1 MEFLKQHIS
10 TELYQQLEEAL
21 KGNDKVKL
29 GNLADGSYVSKRK
42 FDDEV
47 QKVTDLTAQIAER
60 DKQIASL
67 GKSASD
73 NEELQRQIK
82 ALQEANDTATK
93 EWQAK
98 IEKQAFDFALNSELK
113 DKYHAKDVISVL
125 PHLKTDAITLKD
137 GKFLGLDEQM
147 KELVASKGFL
157 FGDDTTAQGTGSP
170 ANPPAPNGGGT
181 WDFNFNAVNNPTN
194 K

>member
-42 FDDEV
+42 YDDEA
-47 QKVTDLTAQIAER
+47 QKVADLTAQIAER
-60 DKQIASL
+60 DKQIVSL

-73 NEELQRQIK
+73 NDELQKQIK
-82 ALQEANDTATK
+82 ALQEANDITTK

-98 IEKQAFDFALNSELK
+98 IEKQAFDFALTSELK
-113 DKYHAKDVISVL
+113 DRYRAKDVLSVM
-125 PHLKTDAITLKD
+125 PHLNTEAISYKD
-137 GKFLGLDEQM
+137 GKLLGLDEQM
-147 KELVASKGFL
+147 TEIVASKAFL
-157 FGDDTTAQGTGSP
+157 FGDLISSGTGSP
-170 ANPPAPNGGGT
+170 ATPPAPNIGGA
-181 WDFNFNAVNNPTN
+181 WDFGFNAVNNTN
-194 K
+194 KN